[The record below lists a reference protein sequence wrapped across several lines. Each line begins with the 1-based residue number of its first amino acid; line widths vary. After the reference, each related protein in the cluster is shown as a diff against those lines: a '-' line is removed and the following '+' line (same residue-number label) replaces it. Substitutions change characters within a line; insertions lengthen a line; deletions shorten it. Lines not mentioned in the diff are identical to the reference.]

1 MQRYKLTIEYD
12 GTPFSGW
19 QRQDDRP
26 SVQQAMEDAIA
37 QYTQQA
43 LTLTCAGRTDAGVHA
58 FGQVA
63 HVDLPEAREEFSVR
77 QGINFYLVGQ
87 PVSVVKA
94 EKVSD
99 TFHARFDAVKRH
111 YEYRVLNRPS
121 SPAIDHMRVWH
132 VHQPLDVESMRAGA
146 AFLVG
151 SHDYTSF
158 RATECQSKSPLK
170 SIDSIDIVQAGEH
183 ISIVLTARSF
193 LHHQVRNIVGTLSL
207 VGLGKWQPEQVQV
220 ALEAKDRGAAG
231 PTAPAHGLYFMQVD
245 YAK

>member
-26 SVQQAMEDAIA
+26 SVQQTVEDAIA

-63 HVDLPEAREEFSVR
+63 HVDLLEAREEFSVR

-94 EKVSD
+94 EKVD
-99 TFHARFDAVKRH
+99 ETFHARFDAVKRH

-121 SPAIDHMRVWH
+121 PPAIDRMRVWH
-132 VHQPLDVESMRAGA
+132 VHQTLDLQAMRAGA
-146 AFLVG
+146 SYLVG

-170 SIDSIDIVQAGEH
+170 SIDRIDIVQAGEH
-183 ISIVLTARSF
+183 ISIVLSARSF

-220 ALEAKDRGAAG
+220 ALAAKDRSAAG